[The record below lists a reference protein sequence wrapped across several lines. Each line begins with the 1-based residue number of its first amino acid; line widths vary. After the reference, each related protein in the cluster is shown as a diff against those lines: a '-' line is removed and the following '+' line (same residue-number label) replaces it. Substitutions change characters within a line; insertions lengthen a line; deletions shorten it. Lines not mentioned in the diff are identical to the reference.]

1 MPIILH
7 LSDLHFGFDGNAT
20 QKAQRQLC
28 LDGLLDCLRDDRC
41 WKPDYIL
48 ISGDLGMRGA
58 AQDYKLAG
66 EWLKQLLNVCGLKP
80 DKMQICAGNHD
91 SNRNAAERIPYPAD
105 SKAADKALA
114 PPIAKIFNQQSFTDF
129 TQFCADFGLPL
140 LTIGTEQNRLA
151 GICEWDDL
159 RVLVMNSAW
168 YAQGN
173 NDKDNLWLGLPQLQV
188 LAAKNALTEC
198 KTGVKLTVGML
209 HHPFDWLHEQ
219 ETNPRG
225 RVDIDDFVASRCHL
239 ILSGHTHGKVRQPD
253 KIRNKAWHFQGGAT
267 FEDGG
272 HTNSFSLIRI
282 EGAQVTRQPWE
293 FDPGSV
299 DEPWRLGKESC
310 CELDPAP
317 TGAGMVKSS
326 KPSNTVSTPPA
337 LQAQADLSHIKQYL
351 LTDLLG
357 REPEL
362 AKLNAL
368 LKEPSAKK
376 IASIIALGGEGK
388 TSLMTNWV
396 YTLKDAGWSGLQ
408 RIFAW
413 SFYSQGSSDQ
423 SQASSDLFLRA
434 ALKFF
439 GETAFAESQ
448 ASLYEKGQKLAEC
461 CKETK
466 SLLLLDGLEPLQM
479 PPTSSKRGWVKDAGI
494 EALLTYWDSPSLCLI
509 TSRYALDDRF
519 TAHLEEIDLPALPLS
534 AAVVLLRSLG
544 IIGLDK
550 ELQDAAN
557 ELRCHAL
564 ALRILGLYL
573 KEAHGGDIAKRDLVD
588 WQTADEEERHG
599 HAFRAIRAYARWLE
613 TDEKYGKPALAIL
626 HMLSLFDKP
635 ASRASIECLLQGEPI
650 AGVTEALFNTTQ
662 KGRIKIHTPLPPA
675 TLQTLLSRLEQAK
688 LISLGK
694 DQHDGWH
701 SLDAHPLLRE
711 YFASELQTRCQQGW
725 RQAHQR
731 LFEYLCTSTPDQ
743 VQPTLEDLL
752 PLYQAVMHGCAAG
765 KYEKALDEVY
775 DKRILRGAAFY
786 SSKKLGAYAHD
797 LAAIAHFF
805 APGWRDLQAG
815 AIAQISAGDQAW
827 LFSQAAFRL
836 RALGRLPET
845 LPLMEAVVAMYVQ
858 QENWKPAANTANNLS
873 ETQALLGHLPT
884 ALASARQALG
894 YAEQSQDAFMQI
906 ASRSNFAW
914 HSFLSGDSARAV
926 RLMQEAER
934 LQAED
939 DPEYPLLYSLRGF
952 QYCEIL
958 LAQQSSAAAVAK
970 RAQQTLAW
978 AQEHLGLLDQGQDH
992 HTLAKC
998 QLLLARAA
1006 QPDAA
1011 ASLPAALAHSQAALR
1026 LIRQG
1031 DGGGYIIPA
1040 LLTHARIL
1048 CALPDHPAALAA
1060 LNEAY
1065 AIARRCGML
1074 LHETDT
1080 LLTRL
1085 ELFGETQPYPWPES
1099 SPAQDHQRAGALI
1112 KQCGYGL
1119 RQANWQAL
1127 QHLAVS
1133 QPD

>member
-1 MPIILH
+1 MSIILH

-20 QKAQRQLC
+20 KKAQRQLC
-28 LDGLLDCLRDDRC
+28 LDGLLDSLRDDRC

-140 LTIGTEQNRLA
+140 LTIGAEQNRLA

-188 LAAKNALTEC
+188 LAAQNGLADC
-198 KTGVKLTVGML
+198 KTRVKLTVGML

-239 ILSGHTHGKVRQPD
+239 ILSGHTHGKIKKPSKVCD
-253 KIRNKAWHFQGGAT
+253 KAWHFQGGAT

-282 EGAQVTRQPWE
+282 DGAQVTRQPWE

-299 DEPWRLGKESC
+299 DEPWCLGKESS

-317 TGAGMVKSS
+317 LGAGMVKSS
-326 KPSNTVSTPPA
+326 KPSNTVSASTE
-337 LQAQADLSHIKQYL
+337 LQVQADLSHIKQYL
-351 LTDLLG
+351 LPDLLG

-362 AKLNAL
+362 AKLDSL
-368 LKEPSAKK
+368 LKDPRTKK

-388 TSLMTNWV
+388 TSLMTNWAFS
-396 YTLKDAGWSGLQ
+396 LKKAGWPGLQ
-408 RIFAW
+408 KVFAW

-494 EALLTYWDSPSLCLI
+494 EALLTYWDSPSLCLV

-519 TAHLEEIDLPALPLS
+519 TAHLEQIDLPALPLS
-534 AAVVLLRSLG
+534 AAVALLRSLD
-544 IIGLDK
+544 ILGLPQ
-550 ELQDAAN
+550 ELEAAAN

-573 KEAHGGDIAKRDLVD
+573 KEAHGGNIAKRDLVD
-588 WQTADEEERHG
+588 WQIADEEERHG

-613 TDEKYGKPALAIL
+613 KDEKYGKQALAIL

-635 ASRASIECLLQGEPI
+635 ANRASIECLLQGKPI

-694 DQHDGWH
+694 DQHGVWH

-711 YFASELQTRCQQGW
+711 YFARELQTHCPQGW

-765 KYEKALDEVY
+765 EYAKAMHEVY
-775 DKRILRGAAFY
+775 YKRILRGAEAY
-786 SSKKLGAYAHD
+786 SSKKLGAHAHD

-805 APGWRDLQAG
+805 APGWRALQAG
-815 AIAQISAGDQAW
+815 AVAQISTADQAW
-827 LFSQAAFRL
+827 LFNEAAFSL
-836 RALGRLPET
+836 RAVGRLPET
-845 LPLMEAVVAMYVQ
+845 LSFMEDVVNLFVQ
-858 QENWKPAANTANNLS
+858 NEQWIEANVTASNLS
-873 ETQALLGHLPT
+873 QTQALLGYLPT
-884 ALASARQALG
+884 ALASAQQALD
-894 YAEQSQDAFMQI
+894 YAEQSQDAFMKI
-906 ASRSNFAW
+906 ARRANLAW
-914 HSFLSGDSARAV
+914 HSFLSGDITSAL
-926 RLMQEAER
+926 RLIQEAER
-934 LQAED
+934 LQVERQ
-939 DPEYPLLYSLRGF
+939 PEYRLLHSMQGF
-952 QYCEIL
+952 LYCEIL
-958 LAQQSSAAAVAK
+958 LAQQSSAAEVAE

-978 AQEHLGLLDQGQDH
+978 VEEERWILDQGLNH
-992 HTLAKC
+992 LTLAKC

-1006 QPDAA
+1006 QPNAA
-1011 ASLPAALAHSQAALR
+1011 GLQAALQHSQTAMR
-1026 LIRQG
+1026 LIRLG
-1031 DGGGYIIPA
+1031 DHSGYIIPV
-1040 LLTHARIL
+1040 LLTYARIL
-1048 CALPDHPAALAA
+1048 CALEDHPTALAA

-1065 AIARRCGML
+1065 AIARRCGMRL
-1074 LHETDT
+1074 YETDT
-1080 LLTRL
+1080 LLARL
-1085 ELFGETQPYPWPES
+1085 ELFGETQPYPWSES

-1119 RQANWQAL
+1119 RQADWKAL

>member
-1 MPIILH
+1 MPTILH
-7 LSDLHFGFDGNAT
+7 LSDLHFGFDGDPT
-20 QKAQRQLC
+20 QQAQRKLC
-28 LDGLLDCLRDDRC
+28 LDGLLDCLRDERC

-58 AQDYKLAG
+58 ASDYALAG
-66 EWLKQLLNVCGLKP
+66 AWLNKLLAVCGLSA
-80 DKMQICAGNHD
+80 DKVQICAGNHD

-114 PPIAKIFNQQSFTDF
+114 PPIAKIFNQHSFTDF

-140 LTIGTEQNRLA
+140 LTIGAEQNRLA

-168 YAQGN
+168 YAQGDK
-173 NDKDNLWLGLPQLQV
+173 DKDNLWLGLPQLQV
-188 LAAKNALTEC
+188 LAAENGLADC
-198 KTGVKLTVGML
+198 KTGVKLTVGIL
-209 HHPFDWLHEQ
+209 HHPFDWLHPE
-219 ETNPRG
+219 ENNARG

-239 ILSGHTHGKVRQPD
+239 ILSGHTHGKIKKPSKVCD
-253 KIRNKAWHFQGGAT
+253 KAWHFQGGAT

-282 EGAQVTRQPWE
+282 DGARVARQPWE

-299 DEPWRLGKESC
+299 DEPWRLSKESAC
-310 CELDPAP
+310 QLDPAP
-317 TGAGMVKSS
+317 QGAGMETTS
-326 KPSNTVSTPPA
+326 KPPSTPKNTLPA
-337 LQAQADLSHIKQYL
+337 QEDLSHIKQYL

-362 AKLNAL
+362 AKLDAL
-368 LKEPSAKK
+368 LKNPNAKK
-376 IASIIALGGEGK
+376 IATIIALGGEGK
-388 TSLMTNWV
+388 TSLMTNWAFS
-396 YTLKDAGWSGLQ
+396 LKKAGWPGLQ
-408 RIFAW
+408 KVFAW

-439 GETAFAESQ
+439 GETGFAESQ
-448 ASLYEKGQKLAEC
+448 ASLWEKGQKLAEC
-461 CKETK
+461 CKKTK
-466 SLLLLDGLEPLQM
+466 ALLLLDGLEPLQM
-479 PPTSSKRGWVKDAGI
+479 PPTCPERGRFKDAGI
-494 EALLTYWDSPSLCLI
+494 EALLTYWDGPSLCLI

-519 TAHLEEIDLPALPLS
+519 TAHLEQIDLPALPLP
-534 AAVVLLRSLG
+534 AAVALLRSLD
-544 IIGLDK
+544 IIGLPQ
-550 ELQDAAN
+550 ELEDAAN
-557 ELRCHAL
+557 ELHCHAL

-588 WQTADEEERHG
+588 WQIADEEERHG

-613 TDEKYGKPALAIL
+613 TDEKYGKAALAIL

-650 AGVTEALFNTTQ
+650 AGVTDALFNTQ
-662 KGRIKIHTPLPPA
+662 NQQTPQALPPN

-688 LISLGK
+688 LISQGK
-694 DQHDGWH
+694 DQHGVWRN
-701 SLDAHPLLRE
+701 LDAHPLLRE
-711 YFASELQTRCQQGW
+711 YFARALQTQSPQGW

-731 LFEYLCTSTPDQ
+731 VFEFLCTNTPDQ
-743 VQPTLEDLL
+743 DNPTLEDLL
-752 PLYQAVMHGCAAG
+752 PLYEAVMHGCAAG
-765 KYEKALDEVY
+765 EYEKARWDVY

-786 SSKKLGAYAHD
+786 SIRKLGAYAHD

-805 APGWRDLQAG
+805 APGWRALQAG
-815 AIAQISAGDQAW
+815 AVVQISAGNQAW
-827 LFSQAAFRL
+827 LFNVAAFNL

-845 LPLMEAVVAMYVQ
+845 LPLMEANLAMRVQ
-858 QENWKPAANTANNLS
+858 QKNWQNAARTASNLS
-873 ETQALLGHLPT
+873 QTQALLGHLPT
-884 ALASARQALG
+884 ALASARQALD
-894 YAEQSQDAFMQI
+894 YAEQSQDAFMKM
-906 ASRSNFAW
+906 ANRSNLAW
-914 HSFLSGDSARAV
+914 HSFLSGDSASAV

-934 LQAED
+934 LQVEMQPA
-939 DPEYPLLYSLRGF
+939 YPLLYSLQGF

-958 LAQQSSAAAVAK
+958 LAQQSSAAEVAK
-970 RAQQTLAW
+970 CAHQSLAW
-978 AQEHLGLLDQGQDH
+978 AQENGYLLDQGLDQ

-1011 ASLPAALAHSQAALR
+1011 ASLQAALTHSQAALC

-1031 DGGGYIIPA
+1031 DSSGYIIPA
-1040 LLTHARIL
+1040 LLTHARIQ
-1048 CALPDHPAALAA
+1048 CALQDHPAALAA

-1074 LHETDT
+1074 LYETDT
-1080 LLTRL
+1080 LLARL
-1085 ELFGETQPYPWPES
+1085 ELFGKAQPYPWPES
-1099 SPAQDHQRAGALI
+1099 SPAQDHQRAGELI
-1112 KQCGYGL
+1112 EECGYGL
-1119 RQANWQAL
+1119 RKAEWQN
-1127 QHLAVS
+1127 LA
-1133 QPD
+1133 QK

>member
-129 TQFCADFGLPL
+129 TQFCDDFGLPL

-188 LAAKNALTEC
+188 LAAQNDLADC

-239 ILSGHTHGKVRQPD
+239 ILSGHTHGKVLQPD

-272 HTNSFSLIRI
+272 HTNRFSLIRI

-317 TGAGMVKSS
+317 TSAGMVTSS
-326 KPSNTVSTPPA
+326 KASSTVSTSTA
-337 LQAQADLSHIKQYL
+337 LPAQANLSHINQYL
-351 LTDLLG
+351 LPDLLG

-362 AKLNAL
+362 AKLDGL
-368 LKEPSAKK
+368 LKDPRTKK

-388 TSLMTNWV
+388 TSLMTNWAFS
-396 YTLKDAGWSGLQ
+396 LKKAGWPGLQ
-408 RIFAW
+408 KVFAW

-479 PPTSSKRGWVKDAGI
+479 PPTCPERGRIKDAGI
-494 EALLTYWDSPSLCLI
+494 EALLTDWDGPSLCLI

-588 WQTADEEERHG
+588 WQIADEEERHG

-613 TDEKYGKPALAIL
+613 TDEKHGKPALAIL
-626 HMLSLFDKP
+626 RMLSLFDKP
-635 ASRASIECLLQGEPI
+635 ASLASIECLLQGKPI
-650 AGVTEALFNTTQ
+650 AGVTDALFSTTQ
-662 KGRIKIHTPLPPA
+662 KGRKKVHTPLPPN

-694 DQHDGWH
+694 DQHGVWH

-711 YFASELQTRCQQGW
+711 YFARELQTHCPQGW

-731 LFEYLCTSTPDQ
+731 LFEFLCTSTPYQ
-743 VQPTLEDLL
+743 AQPTLEDLL
-752 PLYQAVMHGCAAG
+752 PLYQAVTHGCAAG
-765 KYEKALDEVY
+765 EYAKALHEVY
-775 DKRILRGAAFY
+775 YKRILRDDAVY
-786 SSKKLGAYAHD
+786 SGKQLGAYAHD

-805 APGWRDLQAG
+805 APGWHALQAG
-815 AIAQISAGDQAW
+815 AVAQISAGNHAW
-827 LFSQAAFRL
+827 LFNEAAFNL
-836 RALGRLPET
+836 RALGRFPES
-845 LPLMEAVVAMYVQ
+845 LSLMKAVLAMCVQ
-858 QENWKPAANTANNLS
+858 QEDWKGAASTASNLS
-873 ETQALLGHLPT
+873 QTQALLGYLST
-884 ALASARQALG
+884 ALASAQQALD
-894 YAEQSQDAFMQI
+894 YAEQSQDAFEKI
-906 ASRSNFAW
+906 ARHANLAW
-914 HSFLSGDSARAV
+914 HSFLSGDSASAL
-926 RLMQEAER
+926 RLIQEAER
-934 LQAED
+934 LQAERQ
-939 DPEYPLLYSLRGF
+939 PEYPLLHSLQGF

-958 LAQQSSAAAVAK
+958 LAQRSSAAEVAK

-978 AQEHLGLLDQGQDH
+978 VEEEHWILDQGLDH
-992 HTLAKC
+992 LTLAKC

-1006 QPDAA
+1006 QPNAA
-1011 ASLPAALAHSQAALR
+1011 ASLPAALQHSQTAMR
-1026 LIRQG
+1026 LIRLG
-1031 DGGGYIIPA
+1031 DHSGYIIPA
-1040 LLTHARIL
+1040 LLTHARIQY
-1048 CALPDHPAALAA
+1048 ALQDHPAAQAA
-1060 LNEAY
+1060 LKEAY

-1074 LHETDT
+1074 LYETDT

-1119 RQANWQAL
+1119 RQADWQAL
-1127 QHLAVS
+1127 QHLGVS